1 MKNKYLI
8 ILLLLTNTVYA
19 ADSLVCKISVTASY
33 FTADALSD
41 IYYINQHNEIVKT
54 HCGSGDLFT
63 YSNKNLGRPVSI
75 DASNPMKVLVFYPDQ
90 QTIVILNNQLA
101 ELSALQLRGNI
112 NVQNFQPSAICK
124 HTGTDHFWMYD
135 ELSRK
140 LFRLDET
147 GNQLAS
153 SEAFD
158 QLFTVPIEVET
169 LYSAN
174 DKVFISSKNSGVL
187 VFDAYANFEKTIPV
201 TFDVHQV
208 TPNYIIGIDQQTLQF
223 FDFSNQEIYNYPI
236 TGTSAR
242 LIGKSVFVQNQDNI
256 TIYNLGER

>member
-1 MKNKYLI
+1 LKNKYLI
-8 ILLLLTNTVYA
+8 ILLLLTHTVYA
-19 ADSLVCKISVTASY
+19 VDSVVCKISVTASY

-41 IYYINQHNEIVKT
+41 IYYINQNNEIVKT
-54 HCGSGDLFT
+54 HCGVGDLFT

-112 NVQNFQPSAICK
+112 NIQNFQPSAICK
-124 HTGTDHFWMYD
+124 HTGTDHIWMYD

-140 LFRLDET
+140 LYRLDES
-147 GNQLAS
+147 GNQLAM

-158 QLFTVPIEVET
+158 QLFTEAIEVET
-169 LYSAN
+169 LFSAN

-187 VFDAYANFEKTIPV
+187 VFDAYANFEKIIPT
-201 TFDVHQV
+201 TFNVQQITD
-208 TPNYIIGIDQQTLQF
+208 NYIIGVKENLLQF
-223 FDFSNQEIYNYPI
+223 FEFGSQEIIDYPI
-236 TGTSAR
+236 TGTNAR
-242 LIGKSVFVQNQDNI
+242 LIGKSVFVQNQDGI
-256 TIYNLGER
+256 TIFDLGEH

>member
-8 ILLLLTNTVYA
+8 ILLLLTTTVHA
-19 ADSLVCKISVTASY
+19 ADSLTCKISMTSSY
-33 FTADALSD
+33 FTVDALSD
-41 IYYINQHNEIVKT
+41 IYYINQFNEIVKT

-63 YSNKNLGRPVSI
+63 YSNKNWGRPVSI

-124 HTGTDHFWMYD
+124 HTGTDHIWMYD

-147 GNQLAS
+147 GNPLAT

-158 QLFTVPIEVET
+158 QLFTEPIEVET

-174 DKVFISSKNSGVL
+174 DKVFISSKNSGIL
-187 VFDAYANFEKTIPV
+187 VFDAYANFEKTIPL
-201 TFDVHQV
+201 TFEVQQI
-208 TPNYIIGIDQQTLQF
+208 TANYIIGINQSSLQF
-223 FDFSNQEIYNYPI
+223 FEFSNHEIINYPI
-236 TGTSAR
+236 AGTNAR
-242 LIGKSVFVQNQDNI
+242 LIGKTVFVQNQDSI
-256 TIYNLGER
+256 TIYDLGER